1 MMKLLTKAEK
11 SQIKRNKAIVLFG
24 PTAVGKTDLTLSLF
38 SKNCEI
44 INADSVQVYKGLDIS
59 SAKPDKRTQELI
71 PHHLV
76 DIREPWEQFTSG
88 DFCNEAERLIE
99 EINERGRVPLLSGG
113 TAYYFKQLCYGKS
126 EAPASD
132 PVIREK
138 VKKLIEENGTS
149 WARKELERVD
159 PLSYARINENDIYRI
174 SRALEVYYQV
184 KLPLSSFTL
193 SSLPRTDIDFVYIGL
208 YRPFEELKTRIKNRV
223 DIMFDMGAR
232 EEISMLLSL
241 GAKKEWPS
249 MQAIGYKEW
258 FEALE
263 SGEYSIS
270 LLKER
275 IVNASIKYAK
285 RQMTFFKSFEKVK
298 WFEAEDTTS
307 IKEEVENTLSIYL

>member
-11 SQIKRNKAIVLFG
+11 SQIKKDKAIVLFG
-24 PTAVGKTDLTLSLF
+24 PTAVGKTDLTISLF

-44 INADSVQVYKGLDIS
+44 INADSVQVYKKLDIS

-88 DFCNEAERLIE
+88 DFCNEAERLIT
-99 EINERGRVPLLSGG
+99 EINERGKIPLLSGG

-132 PVIREK
+132 PAIREK
-138 VKKLIEENGTS
+138 VKRLIDENGIDWLRS
-149 WARKELERVD
+149 ELKRVD
-159 PLSYARINENDIYRI
+159 PVSSARINENDIYRI
-174 SRALEVYYQV
+174 SRALEVYYQT
-184 KLPLSSFTL
+184 LRPLSSFSL
-193 SSLPRTDIDFVYIGL
+193 SNSPRFDIDFVYIGL
-208 YRPFEELKTRIKNRV
+208 YRPFDELKTRIRKRV
-223 DIMFDMGAR
+223 DIMFDAGAK
-232 EEISMLLSL
+232 EEIAKLLSS

-285 RQMTFFKSFEKVK
+285 RQMTFFKSFENVK
-298 WFEAEDTTS
+298 WFRADDTSS
-307 IKEEVENTLSIYL
+307 IKEEVERKLSIYL